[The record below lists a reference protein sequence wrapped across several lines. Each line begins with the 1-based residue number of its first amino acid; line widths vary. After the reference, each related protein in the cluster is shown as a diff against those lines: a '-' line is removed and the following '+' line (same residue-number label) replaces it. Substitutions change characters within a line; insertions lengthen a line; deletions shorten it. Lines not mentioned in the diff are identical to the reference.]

1 MRSWIDFFTFEFSNS
16 TIFLTDLNDIC
27 LWTFESVADTAN
39 TLIQMEQ
46 VKFTCK
52 LESFQEDAT
61 GAVTIQQGDMVTDA
75 EFKLDL
81 TSTVE

>member
-1 MRSWIDFFTFEFSNS
+1 
-16 TIFLTDLNDIC
+16 
-27 LWTFESVADTAN
+27 
-39 TLIQMEQ
+39 MEQ

>member
-1 MRSWIDFFTFEFSNS
+1 MWANDFSW
-16 TIFLTDLNDIC
+16 
-27 LWTFESVADTAN
+27 WTFESVADTAN

-61 GAVTIQQGDMVTDA
+61 GAVTINQGDMVTDA

-81 TSTVE
+81 TSTVQ

>member
-1 MRSWIDFFTFEFSNS
+1 MC
-16 TIFLTDLNDIC
+16 NDIT

-52 LESFQEDAT
+52 LESFQEDA
-61 GAVTIQQGDMVTDA
+61 GTIQTGSIVINQGDMVTDVDLN
-75 EFKLDL
+75 LDL
-81 TSTVE
+81 TSTVQLVWAQNINSWHN